1 MSYPEEGPGGE
12 LTRPDP
18 PVRSATLGPAAIP
31 SALSPGNRVGCYE
44 VIRPLGQGG
53 MGRVYLARDIRLGR
67 RVALKVLETKQPE
80 HLDRFLTEARATAQL
95 THENIVTLYD
105 LEWHELSP
113 YLVLEYVPGKT
124 LAAWF
129 QQRVE
134 RTGSP
139 KAAVL
144 PPMRAAELMLP
155 VARAMVFMH
164 ASGVIHRDLK
174 PSNIML
180 TESGLVKVLD
190 FGIAMVTASELGDVE
205 RPRQPGIGTRAF
217 MAPEQWTGREIS
229 ERTDVWAVGVMLH
242 WLLEGEHPAGQ
253 LGPGSLEAVAD
264 LSRPFP
270 SLHERRPNLGRLGAI
285 VDRCL
290 LKDPS
295 VRLESSRLLLTEL
308 EAVARPAELRPN
320 AAGEPPNPYP
330 GLAAFQE
337 QDAARYF
344 GREQAVERL
353 VAALAHRPLVAV
365 IGSSGSGKSSFVRA
379 GVLPALARSGD
390 AWECFSLRPGPDP
403 LSALAELLCQHVW
416 LTSTPTLGA
425 TDAEAQLSQAEIL
438 SLLKQEPGALGVHF
452 RARAQ
457 RRLEH
462 IVLFIDQFEEVVTM
476 AAEADRR
483 AFLAALVGA
492 ADDVS
497 SPVRVIV
504 SVRQD
509 FLDRVAGESAEL
521 AALVS
526 RGTFLLGPL
535 GRRELRMALVHP
547 AESLEHRFES
557 EQLVDEILAALSSPI
572 AALPLL
578 QFAAHRLWEA
588 RDTERRMLTAQA
600 YRSFGGVAG
609 ALSRHASSV
618 LGCMMPTERDLAR
631 LILLRLVTPD
641 RTRAVVPYQ
650 ALCALSEGPEV
661 ERVIALLI
669 DARLVSIDEVGS
681 AESTVELVHDS
692 LIYTWPTLAR
702 WLEEEEDS
710 SRFQVRLRRAAEE
723 WLAGAEREGLLWRD
737 DAAEEARQ
745 WLHKHGPAGQARLGA
760 PERRY
765 LAAVMG
771 LLERERRS
779 RRRRVAGSFAALLLT
794 LVAVSS
800 LAFTAK
806 REAQL
811 AEAARAE
818 AAASAARARNAT
830 RMAAATA
837 LSRDPTTV
845 LAMTREIEPGP
856 LPHGWATLTRWA
868 LEERVARLVIAQDA
882 SVLDAQMDRSGKVIV
897 TAGQD
902 GQVRV
907 FDAALGEHRRT
918 LSGHTTTVY
927 SLDVSHDGRRVAAG
941 AADGSIRVWALEGSD
956 PRVLLGHTER
966 VKSVRFSPDDRHL
979 LSASAD
985 NTLRIWDL
993 GEPGPPTVIRSKS
1006 EALRSAEYSPDGAWI
1021 AYAGMD
1027 RAVWVIRS
1035 DGRGA
1040 PRSYSGHLGGVV
1052 SASFSPDGA
1061 RLLTASN
1068 DRSAQIWPASG
1079 VGPPEELR
1087 FDEPLASAQF
1097 SPDGRRQVLA
1107 TDGLMVYLRTE
1118 GNEQMLALRGH
1129 SDVVFGA
1136 RFSPDGKTVF
1146 TWSRDRSI
1154 RVWDLADNNRIVLRT
1169 DDGWI
1174 LGTAFSPDGK
1184 LLASSGRSGLV
1195 RLWSADGS
1203 GAARVLRGPTG
1214 PANDVE
1220 FSPDGRYLAS
1230 GSSDNRVQL
1239 WDLSSDAPPRILE
1252 GHKRAV
1258 RSVAFSPDGRTL
1270 ASGSVDTTIALW
1282 PREGGA
1288 PRVLSGHKQSVH
1300 AVAFSPDGARLA
1312 SGSSD
1317 RTVRIWDLSGNAEPI
1332 VLSGHT
1338 GDVYGVAFSRDGK
1351 RLGSGSADGTVRV
1364 WNLEAPGQQPVVLRG
1379 EGSGF
1384 GLDRTAFNADG
1395 TKLIANNDLGTV
1407 YIFSADG
1414 RGTPTVLR
1422 ASHKAADTAVFS
1434 PDFQRIATGTDEG
1447 TIVIFSGLEEELR
1460 PDTPLIWAATRYCPP
1475 SAVRAQLLDFS
1486 DAQHSADLARCQS
1499 LAGR

>member
-1 MSYPEEGPGGE
+1 MSYPEEGPGAE
-12 LTRPDP
+12 LLTRPDP
-18 PVRSATLGPAAIP
+18 PALSVSPGPTVTP
-31 SALSPGNRVGCYE
+31 SSLSPGNRVGSYE

-67 RVALKVLETKQPE
+67 RVALKILETKHPE
-80 HLDRFLTEARATAQL
+80 HQSRFLTEARATAQL

-105 LEWHELSP
+105 LEWHQSWP

-134 RTGSP
+134 RTGSA
-139 KAAVL
+139 KNAIL
-144 PPMRAAELMLP
+144 PPMRAAELLLP

-164 ASGVIHRDLK
+164 AAGVIHRDLK

-190 FGIAMVTASELGDVE
+190 FGIAMVTDSVPVD
-205 RPRQPGIGTRAF
+205 RPNEPGIGTRAF

-242 WLLEGEHPAGQ
+242 WLLEGEHPG
-253 LGPGSLEAVAD
+253 GPVNAGSLQAVAD

-295 VRLESSRLLLTEL
+295 VRLESSRLLLAEL

-320 AAGEPPNPYP
+320 AAGEPANPYP

-353 VAALAHRPLVAV
+353 VATLAHRPLVAV
-365 IGSSGSGKSSFVRA
+365 IGSSGSGKSSFLRA

-390 AWECFSLRPGPDP
+390 PWECFSLRPGPDP
-403 LSALAELLCQHVW
+403 LNALAELLCQHVW
-416 LTSTPTLGA
+416 LTSTPTSGA
-425 TDAEAQLSQAEIL
+425 ADAETQLSQAEIL
-438 SLLKQEPGALGVHF
+438 SLLKEEPGALGVHF
-452 RARAQ
+452 RARAE

-462 IVLFIDQFEEVVTM
+462 IVLFIDQFEEIVTM

-483 AFLAALVGA
+483 AFLAAVVGA

-521 AALVS
+521 AALLS
-526 RGTFLLGPL
+526 RGAFLLGPL
-535 GRRELRMALVHP
+535 GRRELRMALVRP
-547 AESLEHRFES
+547 AEALEHHFES

-572 AALPLL
+572 SALPLL

-588 RDTERRMLTAQA
+588 RDTERRLLTSQA

-618 LGCMMPTERDLAR
+618 LGCMMPAERDLAR

-641 RTRAVVPYQ
+641 RTRAVVPYPT
-650 ALCALSEGPEV
+650 LRALSDGPEV

-669 DARLVSIDEVGS
+669 DARLVSIDEVSS

-723 WLAGAEREGLLWRD
+723 WRGGAERDGLLWRD

-745 WLHKHGPAGQARLGA
+745 WLHKHGPAGMARLGA

-765 LAAVMG
+765 LEAVLR

-779 RRRRVAGSFAALLLT
+779 RRVRIAGSFAALLVT
-794 LVAVSS
+794 LVVVSA
-800 LAFTAK
+800 LAFIAQ
-806 REAQL
+806 REARR
-811 AEAARAE
+811 AEAARVE

-837 LSRDPTTV
+837 LSRDPTMA
-845 LAMTREIEPGP
+845 LALTREIEPGP

-868 LEERVARLVIAQDA
+868 LEERVARLVLAQDSA
-882 SVLDAQMDRSGKVIV
+882 VLDAQTDPAGKVIV
-897 TAGQD
+897 TGAQD

-907 FDAALGEHRRT
+907 LDAARGT
-918 LSGHTTTVY
+918 LIGTLAGHTTTVY
-927 SLDVSHDGRRVAAG
+927 SVDVSHDGRRVAAG
-941 AADGSIRVWALEGSD
+941 AADGSIRLWALDGSD
-956 PRVLLGHTER
+956 PTVLLGHSDR
-966 VKSVRFSPDDRHL
+966 VRSVRFSPDDRQL
-979 LSASAD
+979 LSAAAD
-985 NTLRIWDL
+985 NTLRIWPL
-993 GEPGPPTVIRSKS
+993 VQPGPPLVIRSKS
-1006 EALRSAEYSPDGAWI
+1006 EGLRSAEYSPDGSRI
-1021 AYAGMD
+1021 AYSAAD
-1027 RAVWVIRS
+1027 RGVWVARA

-1040 PRSYSGHLGGVV
+1040 PESYSGQLGSVV
-1052 SASFSPDGA
+1052 SVSFSPDGA

-1068 DRSAQIWPASG
+1068 DKSAQIWPASG
-1079 VGPPEELR
+1079 IGPPEELR
-1087 FDEPLASAQF
+1087 FDEPLASAHF
-1097 SPDGRRQVLA
+1097 SPDGNRQVLA
-1107 TDGLMVYLRTE
+1107 TDGLTIFVRTQ
-1118 GNEQMLALRGH
+1118 GNEQMFALRGH

-1136 RFSPDGKTVF
+1136 RFSPDGKSILS
-1146 TWSRDRSI
+1146 WSRDRSI
-1154 RVWDLADNNRIVLRT
+1154 RVWDLAENNRTVLRT

-1174 LGTAFSPDGK
+1174 VGTAFSPDGQ
-1184 LLASSGRSGLV
+1184 LLASSGRSGVV
-1195 RLWSADGS
+1195 RLWNADGS
-1203 GAARVLRGPTG
+1203 GASRVLRGRTNAS
-1214 PANDVE
+1214 ANDVE

-1230 GSSDNRVQL
+1230 GGSDSLVQL
-1239 WDLSSDAPPRILE
+1239 WDLRSNGPPKVFE
-1252 GHKRAV
+1252 GHKRPV
-1258 RSVAFSPDGRTL
+1258 RSIAFSPDGRTL
-1270 ASGSVDTTIALW
+1270 ASGSVDATIALW

-1288 PRVLSGHKQSVH
+1288 PRVLSGHKQGVH
-1300 AVAFSPDGARLA
+1300 AVAFSPDGTRLA

-1317 RTVRIWDLSGNAEPI
+1317 RTVRLWDLSGNAEPI
-1332 VLSGHT
+1332 VLSGHS

-1351 RLGSGSADGTVRV
+1351 RLASGSADGTVRV
-1364 WNLEAPGQQPVVLRG
+1364 WSLELPQQEPVVLRG

-1407 YIFSADG
+1407 YVFSTDG
-1414 RGTPTVLR
+1414 RGAPAVLR
-1422 ASHKAADTAVFS
+1422 ASHKAANTAVFS
-1434 PDFQRIATGTDEG
+1434 PDFQRIAAGTDEG
-1447 TIVIFSGLEEELR
+1447 TLVVFSGLEEELR
-1460 PDTPLIWAATRYCPP
+1460 PDSAELWAATQYCPP

-1486 DAQHSADLARCQS
+1486 DRQHDEDLARCQ
-1499 LAGR
+1499 ARTGR